1 MVQSVAIV
9 YAKSDKGEE
18 IPNPIVIGPF
28 ASRME
33 AFRWEDKHKKDKA
46 ISRIIIKDLI
56 PA

>member
-1 MVQSVAIV
+1 MVPSVAIV

-28 ASRME
+28 ATRTE
-33 AFRWEDKHKKDKA
+33 AFRWEDKNKKDKS
-46 ISRIIIKDLI
+46 ISRILIKDVI